1 MELVS
6 CKYRLRC
13 ELGACGRRA
22 EYTVVPERSGVKS
35 RRQMCGDG
43 QRDIARLAA
52 EALGEDVCRKN
63 DC

>member
-35 RRQMCGDG
+35 RLHLCGDCL
-43 QRDIARLAA
+43 RDIARLAA
-52 EALGEDVCRKN
+52 EALGEDVCRKSN
-63 DC
+63 C